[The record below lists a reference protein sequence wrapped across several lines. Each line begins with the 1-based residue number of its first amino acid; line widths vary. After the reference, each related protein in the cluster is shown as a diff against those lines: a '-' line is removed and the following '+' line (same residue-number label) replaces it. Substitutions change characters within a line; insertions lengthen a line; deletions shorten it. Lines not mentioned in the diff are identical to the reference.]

1 MYAYNPNTASET
13 VALIEFEKKKEE
25 ERRMMIN
32 REIDVRMRLVF
43 VGKIRNL
50 FLAKFSKPRPH
61 KKKKVL
67 DAEMNWSFLPVE
79 YVNYCGTDIQGQVG
93 RIDSNF
99 PLFFK

>member
-43 VGKIRNL
+43 VGKIRTS
-50 FLAKFSKPRPH
+50 FLGKVLEASTPQ
-61 KKKKVL
+61 KKKGIRCRDELVFSSRGVRKL
-67 DAEMNWSFLPVE
+67 LWDGHTGA
-79 YVNYCGTDIQGQVG
+79 G
-93 RIDSNF
+93 RTH
-99 PLFFK
+99 